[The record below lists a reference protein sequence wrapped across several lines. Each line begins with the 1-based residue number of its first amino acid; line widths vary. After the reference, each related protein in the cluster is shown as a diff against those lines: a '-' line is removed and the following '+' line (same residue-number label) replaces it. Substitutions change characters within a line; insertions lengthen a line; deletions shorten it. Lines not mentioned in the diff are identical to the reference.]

1 MVILVCGL
9 LQVLTLTINPVEED
23 LSLET
28 QKFSSKD
35 VNIYDE
41 LNRINNLVKA
51 IGERETDMLKV
62 IIELKMDVEVLKELL
77 LNHFTL
83 KEKSE
88 EGHSFKSLF
97 GNLSLLN
104 DNLDS
109 YNPYKIENDI
119 AESIADI
126 DKIPLNDSDF
136 PEEEEDI
143 VVIMAND

>member
-62 IIELKMDVEVLKELL
+62 IIELKMDVKVLKELL

-97 GNLSLLN
+97 GNFSLLN

-109 YNPYKIENDI
+109 YNPSVRTQSNLSMKKYSIENVP
-119 AESIADI
+119 SV
-126 DKIPLNDSDF
+126 KQTFDF
-136 PEEEEDI
+136 QPI
-143 VVIMAND
+143 KPTS

>member
-1 MVILVCGL
+1 LVILVCGL

-77 LNHFTL
+77 LNHFT
-83 KEKSE
+83 
-88 EGHSFKSLF
+88 
-97 GNLSLLN
+97 
-104 DNLDS
+104 
-109 YNPYKIENDI
+109 IENDI